1 MRIEVWS
8 DFVCPFC
15 YIGKRRL
22 EEALA
27 QLPESAEVEVDYKS
41 FELDP
46 QAKSNTGQNMHEK
59 LAAKYGR
66 SLEEAR
72 EMTQNM
78 TEQAKMVGLDFHF
91 DTMVPTNTFDAH
103 RVAKFAE
110 TKGLGKEVAERFF
123 KGVLTDSRDLGD
135 HQTLAELASEI
146 GMDSKE
152 VNEVLQG
159 TDYTEVVR
167 AEENEAHQ
175 IGVQGVPFF
184 VINRKY
190 AVSGAQ
196 PTEVFVQGLQKALE
210 EEKKSSPFE
219 DLSTTNDA
227 ACTEDGCEVPSNEP
241 K

>member
-1 MRIEVWS
+1 MKIEVWS

-22 EEALA
+22 EEALE

-46 QAKSNTGQNMHEK
+46 QAKRNTGQNMHEK

-66 SLEEAR
+66 SLDEAR

-110 TKGLGKEVAERFF
+110 TKGLGKEVAEQFF

-135 HQTLAELASEI
+135 HKTLAELASKI
-146 GMDSKE
+146 GMDSNE
-152 VNEVLQG
+152 VNQVLQG

-227 ACTEDGCEVPSNEP
+227 ACTEDGCEIPSNDS

>member
-1 MRIEVWS
+1 MKIEVWS

-22 EEALA
+22 EEALS
-27 QLPESAEVEVDYKS
+27 QLPESAEVEVEYKS

-46 QAKSNTGQNMHEK
+46 EAKHNTGQNMHEK
-59 LAAKYGR
+59 LAAKYGK
-66 SLEEAR
+66 SVDEAK
-72 EMTQNM
+72 EMTRNM

-91 DTMVPTNTFDAH
+91 DTMIPTNTFDAH

-110 TKGLGKEVAERFF
+110 TKGLGKEVTEQFF
-123 KGVLTDSRDLGD
+123 KGVLTDSKDLGD
-135 HQTLAELASEI
+135 HKTIADLAR
-146 GMDSKE
+146 E
-152 VNEVLQG
+152 VGLDRGEVDEVLEG
-159 TDYTEVVR
+159 AEYTEMVR
-167 AEENEAHQ
+167 AEENEAYQ

-196 PTEVFVQGLQKALE
+196 PTEVFVQGLQKALD
-210 EEKKSSPFE
+210 EEKKTSPFE
-219 DLSTTNDA
+219 DLSTETDA
-227 ACTEDGCEVPSNEP
+227 ACTEDGCEVPPNDG